1 MSASEKD
8 FRGVYVAAVTPMTQ
22 DTEIDFNMLGKFIDG
37 LINDG
42 VHGIIP
48 LGSTGEFYALTPE
61 EREDVLKA
69 TLEAV
74 DNRVPVLA
82 GTNAGSTSDVIAY
95 SKQAEKLGADGL
107 LLAAPY
113 YSLPTD
119 DELYEHFKAVN
130 DAVGIPIMLYNYP
143 GRTGVDLVPD
153 FVERLADLNNV
164 KYIKESTGDIT
175 RVSEIIKRLGD
186 RIKVFCGADLIPLDS
201 FVLGAVGWVGGI
213 ANVLPKSH
221 VKLYDLAVV
230 KGDIPAARE
239 FFYEIFYAL
248 QLIENCGKYT
258 QFVKAGCQV
267 MGNPVGPPRMPLG
280 PVTKEDYA
288 KLEEIL
294 KTISSEGVK

>member
-1 MSASEKD
+1 MSGKGKD
-8 FRGVYVAAVTPMTQ
+8 FRGVYVASVTPMTQ
-22 DTEIDFNMLGKFIDG
+22 SCEVDYDMLSKYVDG
-37 LINDG
+37 LVNDG

-48 LGSTGEFYALTPE
+48 LGSTGEFYALTPQ
-61 EREDVLKA
+61 ERQDVLKG

-74 DNRVPVLA
+74 DGRVPVLA
-82 GTNAGSTSDVIAY
+82 GTNASSTADVVEY

-113 YSLPTD
+113 YSLPTL

-153 FVERLADLNNV
+153 FVERLTALNNV
-164 KYIKESTGDIT
+164 KYIKESTGDVT
-175 RVSEIIKRLGD
+175 RVSEIIKRIGD
-186 RIKVFCGADLIPLDS
+186 RIGVFCGGDLIPLES
-201 FVLGAVGWVGGI
+201 FVLGAIGWVGGI

-221 VKLYDLAVV
+221 VKLYELAVV

-248 QLIENCGKYT
+248 QAIETCGKYT
-258 QFVKAGCQV
+258 QYVKAGCEI
-267 MGNPVGPPRMPLG
+267 MGNPVGPPRMPLM
-280 PVTKEDYA
+280 PVSNEDYA
-288 KLEEIL
+288 KLKEIL
-294 KTISSEGVK
+294 STISSEGV